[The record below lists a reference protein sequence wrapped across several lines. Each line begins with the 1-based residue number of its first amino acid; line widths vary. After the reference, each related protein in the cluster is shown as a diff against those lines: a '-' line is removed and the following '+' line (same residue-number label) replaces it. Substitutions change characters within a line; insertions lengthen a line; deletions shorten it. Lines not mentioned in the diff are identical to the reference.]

1 VWPSSLKVKMGMEV
15 YIDQAVDWI
24 LTLSPASI
32 YSIFF
37 LVAYA
42 ENIVPPVPGD
52 VLIVFGGYLAAEQI
66 IGFNV
71 LLFLT
76 TVASVIGF
84 MNMYA
89 FGYYFGDKIDTHRS
103 DFWLMRIIDVKYFD
117 RCKRWMHS
125 YGQAVIVANR
135 FLAGTRSVIAVTA
148 GLAKMRVL
156 TTVLSS
162 FVSSILWNFVLL
174 ASGWLVHENW
184 YIIGDYLNIYGWTIL
199 GLLIIIVVGRWLYVK
214 YFKGTKKRTK
224 K

>member
-1 VWPSSLKVKMGMEV
+1 MEV
-15 YIDQAVDWI
+15 YLDQAVNWI
-24 LTLSPASI
+24 LTLSPISI
-32 YSIFF
+32 YSIF
-37 LVAYA
+37 LIVAYA
-42 ENIVPPVPGD
+42 ENILPPVPGD
-52 VLIVFGGYLAAEQI
+52 ILIVFGGYLAAEQI
-66 IGFNV
+66 ISFNV
-71 LLFLT
+71 LLFIT

-148 GLAKMRVL
+148 GLTKMRVI
-156 TTVLSS
+156 TTIFSS
-162 FVSSILWNFVLL
+162 LASSITWNFVLL

-184 YIIGDYLNIYGWTIL
+184 YVIGDYLNIYGWSIL
-199 GLLIIIVVGRWLYVK
+199 SLMVLVIGGRLLYTK
-214 YFKGTKKRTK
+214 YFKSKVKETGKGLKK
-224 K
+224 

>member
-1 VWPSSLKVKMGMEV
+1 MEV
-15 YIDQAVDWI
+15 YIEQAVNWI
-24 LTLSPASI
+24 LTLSPSSI

-37 LVAYA
+37 IIAYA

-66 IGFNV
+66 IGFNA
-71 LLFLT
+71 LLLLT
-76 TVASVIGF
+76 TIASVIGF

-117 RCKRWMHS
+117 RCKRWMHN

-148 GLAKMRVL
+148 GLTKMRPL

-162 FVSSILWNFVLL
+162 AVSSILWNFVLL
-174 ASGWLVHENW
+174 GSGWLVNENW
-184 YIIGDYLNIYGWTIL
+184 YVIGDYLNIYGWSIL
-199 GLLIIIVVGRWLYVK
+199 ALMVFLIGGRVLYVK
-214 YFKGTKKRTK
+214 YLRGSQK
-224 K
+224 

>member
-1 VWPSSLKVKMGMEV
+1 MGMEV

-125 YGQAVIVANR
+125 YGQAVIVTNR

-148 GLAKMRVL
+148 GLQDASSNNCVKFIFELNYMEFCVIGIRVARARKLVCYRRLSKHLWVEHPYTYGSDYWGTYCVHKVFERQYERNLKRNKKMI
-156 TTVLSS
+156 S
-162 FVSSILWNFVLL
+162 F
-174 ASGWLVHENW
+174 
-184 YIIGDYLNIYGWTIL
+184 
-199 GLLIIIVVGRWLYVK
+199 
-214 YFKGTKKRTK
+214 
-224 K
+224 

>member
-1 VWPSSLKVKMGMEV
+1 MEV
-15 YIDQAVDWI
+15 YLDQAVNWI
-24 LTLSPASI
+24 LTLSPISI
-32 YSIFF
+32 YSIF
-37 LVAYA
+37 LIVAYA

-52 VLIVFGGYLAAEQI
+52 ILIVFGGYLAAEQI
-66 IGFNV
+66 ISFNV
-71 LLFLT
+71 LLFIT

-117 RCKRWMHS
+117 RCKRWMHR

-148 GLAKMRVL
+148 GLTKMRAI
-156 TTVLSS
+156 TTIFSS
-162 FVSSILWNFVLL
+162 LASSILWNFVLL

-184 YIIGDYLNIYGWTIL
+184 YVIGDYLNIYGWSIL
-199 GLLIIIVVGRWLYVK
+199 SLMVLIIGGRLLYVK
-214 YFKGTKKRTK
+214 YFKSRVKETKKGLK

>member
-1 VWPSSLKVKMGMEV
+1 MEV
-15 YIDQAVDWI
+15 YLDQAVNWI
-24 LTLSPASI
+24 LTLSPISI
-32 YSIFF
+32 YSIF
-37 LVAYA
+37 LIVAYA

-52 VLIVFGGYLAAEQI
+52 ILIVFGGYLAAEQI
-66 IGFNV
+66 ISFNV
-71 LLFLT
+71 LLFIT

-148 GLAKMRVL
+148 GLTKMRAA
-156 TTVLSS
+156 TTIFSS
-162 FVSSILWNFVLL
+162 LASSITWNFVLL

-184 YIIGDYLNIYGWTIL
+184 YVIGDYLNIYGWSIL
-199 GLLIIIVVGRWLYVK
+199 SLMVLIIGGRLLYVK
-214 YFKGTKKRTK
+214 YFKGRSKGTEKGLKK
-224 K
+224 

>member
-1 VWPSSLKVKMGMEV
+1 MEV
-15 YIDQAVDWI
+15 YLDQAVNWI
-24 LTLSPASI
+24 LTLSPISI
-32 YSIFF
+32 YSIF
-37 LVAYA
+37 LIVAYA
-42 ENIVPPVPGD
+42 ENILPPVPGD
-52 VLIVFGGYLAAEQI
+52 ILIVFGGYLAAEQI
-66 IGFNV
+66 ISFNV
-71 LLFLT
+71 LLFIT

-148 GLAKMRVL
+148 GLTKMRAATTIFSSL
-156 TTVLSS
+156 T
-162 FVSSILWNFVLL
+162 SSITWNFVLL

-184 YIIGDYLNIYGWTIL
+184 YVIGDYLNIYGWSIL
-199 GLLIIIVVGRWLYVK
+199 SLMVLIIGGRLLYVK
-214 YFKGTKKRTK
+214 YFKGRSKGTEKGLKK
-224 K
+224 

>member
-1 VWPSSLKVKMGMEV
+1 MGMEV

-71 LLFLT
+71 LLFLA

-125 YGQAVIVANR
+125 YGQAVIVTNR

-148 GLAKMRVL
+148 GLTKMRPL

-162 FVSSILWNFVLL
+162 FLSSITWNFVLL
-174 ASGWLVHENW
+174 GSGWLVHENW
-184 YIIGDYLNIYGWTIL
+184 YVIGDYLNIYGWSIL
-199 GLLIIIVVGRWLYVK
+199 TLMVLIIGGRIVYTK
-214 YFKGTKKRTK
+214 YLRGSTKGT
-224 K
+224 